1 MGAGKMLWRL
11 ATLVTSEVMCD
22 NGRLMAYYRNA
33 VSRLSGP
40 RTYLVPHTL
49 RCCHH
54 QLGMVMHLGGRK
66 VDLRESEASLVY
78 TGILGQPALYN
89 KILS

>member
-22 NGRLMAYYRNA
+22 NGRLTVYYRNA

-54 QLGMVMHLGGRK
+54 V
-66 VDLRESEASLVY
+66 S
-78 TGILGQPALYN
+78 PALWGT
-89 KILS
+89 KQISWAW